1 MFLTL
6 VEHLQPSLSIF
17 CHPTALTQKIQ
28 QVINADD
35 VDFDV
40 DAEEV
45 YFIHLIKNI
54 ALGPFFL
61 WKC

>member
-1 MFLTL
+1 MMAGAPATIFII
-6 VEHLQPSLSIF
+6 LSHN
-17 CHPTALTQKIQ
+17 HPTALTQKIQ

-45 YFIHLIKNI
+45 YI
-54 ALGPFFL
+54 
-61 WKC
+61 